1 MLKSISDLSSLAGE
15 IPQTNCVERLRLT
28 RIADLEESRLAQSA
42 SASFAPAARPDSPQ
56 PPGLRSP
63 LVQSAGSPGQTHLP
77 PGLPGARAR
86 LPGSRIGVSFHPEP
100 GEPRAPRSRSR
111 PL

>member
-42 SASFAPAARPDSPQ
+42 SASFAPAARPDFPQ
-56 PPGLRSP
+56 PPGQRSP
-63 LVQSAGSPGQTHLP
+63 FVQSAGSPGQTHLP
-77 PGLPGARAR
+77 PGFPGDRKSTR
-86 LPGSRIGVSFHPEP
+86 LNSSHVSISYAVFC
-100 GEPRAPRSRSR
+100 
-111 PL
+111 LKKKKKYK

>member
-42 SASFAPAARPDSPQ
+42 SASFAPAARPDFPQ
-56 PPGLRSP
+56 PPGQRSP
-63 LVQSAGSPGQTHLP
+63 FVQSAGSPGQTHLP
-77 PGLPGARAR
+77 PGFAGACVR
-86 LPGSRIGVSFHPEP
+86 LSGSRILVPFHPVPCEP
-100 GEPRAPRSRSR
+100 LTPRRRI
-111 PL
+111 